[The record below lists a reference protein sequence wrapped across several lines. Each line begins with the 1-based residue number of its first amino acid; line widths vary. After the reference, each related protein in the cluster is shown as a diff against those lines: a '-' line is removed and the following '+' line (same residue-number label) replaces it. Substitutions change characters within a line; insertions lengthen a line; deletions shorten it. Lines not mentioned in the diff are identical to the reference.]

1 MNDSPSPY
9 SIAILTVILSG
20 FFTIVGF
27 YLTAKWQF
35 QIAITEKRYEYR
47 MNAYN
52 SFLSAISRNNSPI
65 IAEIL
70 NIGELSKHVATDAEI
85 QVLEDKFSELS
96 KLNNE
101 YKISWQ
107 LDSDFSVLRLY
118 GSDLVR
124 QYCDD
129 ILSVLVL
136 REYDVEWNNYPKELV
151 SLKNIW
157 VKYQENGIAYG
168 WEEKV
173 TGEERV
179 MFVIL
184 SAMYKNLLTQLRN
197 ELYGKSLN
205 NAN

>member
-1 MNDSPSPY
+1 MNDNPSPY
-9 SIAILTVILSG
+9 STAIFTVVLSG

-27 YLTAKWQF
+27 YLTTKWQF
-35 QIAITEKRYEYR
+35 QIAIAEKQYEYR
-47 MNAYN
+47 INAYN
-52 SFLSAISRNNSPI
+52 SFLSAISRNNSPM

-70 NIGELSKHVATDAEI
+70 NIGELSKHLTTDAEI
-85 QVLEDKFSELS
+85 QALEDKFNELS
-96 KLNNE
+96 KLNYE
-101 YKISWQ
+101 YKILWQ
-107 LDSDFSVLRLY
+107 LDSDFSILRLH

-124 QYCDD
+124 KYCDD
-129 ILSVLVL
+129 ILSVLAL
-136 REYDVEWNNYPKELV
+136 REYDVVWNNYPKELV

-157 VKYQENGIAYG
+157 VKNQEDGIAYG

-205 NAN
+205 NVN